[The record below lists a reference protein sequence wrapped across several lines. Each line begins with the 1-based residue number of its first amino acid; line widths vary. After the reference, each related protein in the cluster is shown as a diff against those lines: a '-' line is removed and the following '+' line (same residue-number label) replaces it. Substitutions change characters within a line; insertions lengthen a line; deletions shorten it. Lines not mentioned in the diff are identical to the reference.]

1 MSMNKNLT
9 IVSLYKNTMLSFHEE
24 VTNMFGKDITTSLY
38 CFEDETIY
46 EGIEGDLLLIPNY
59 KVFEKVRRY
68 IKNVNAAVI
77 IAKRTLSETG
87 LKKIKNLRKGTNA
100 ILYNATLEM
109 SLETISTI
117 HQLDVRQI
125 NLIPAY
131 KGMSPFP
138 DVDLIISPNEEPD
151 PNLENKEIINIGNRI
166 LDMTTYMDII
176 AKLDIDHHKFEGKIK
191 RHFSNIIP
199 ISYGLER
206 ILDKKDYLENQL
218 DLFLQIVQN
227 GIIAVNSSGIVTT
240 YNDAAEQL
248 INRKAEEVIGHHF
261 QDVLPNIQFGTIL
274 TEEQDT
280 VEEIMQI
287 GQTSTVLT
295 MNAIKVDEETTG
307 AIATLVPFQETEKRQ
322 HRLRTKVAGKG
333 FAAKYHFFN
342 ILGNSPS
349 IIKTKDIAQR
359 MSHSDASLLIK
370 GESGTGKE
378 LFAQAIHNHSP
389 RRQYSFVA
397 FNCAALPEQLLESE
411 LFGYVEGAFT
421 GAKKG
426 GKPGLFEQA
435 HLGTIF
441 LDEIGEMPMALQSRL
456 LRVLQEKEVMRVGG
470 DSIIPIDIR
479 VIAATNRNLKNEVLR
494 GTFRKDLYFRLNVLP
509 LDIPPLRERKEDILP
524 LFSFFTQGHDF
535 TLSEEA
541 SNFLINHKWEG
552 NIRELENCANY
563 IMNFGKNFIE
573 CKDLPIYKEW
583 IDSVEE
589 PAAPVENNMEPKQ
602 FGEKIYFILEVL
614 YQAYLRKERMGRK
627 KIAEKAF
634 TNHLFISEQE
644 LRNHLKKMEEDHLVE
659 VGKGRAGTTITKKG
673 IQAIKE

>member
-1 MSMNKNLT
+1 MNRNKNLT
-9 IVSLYKNTMLSFHEE
+9 IVSLYKNTLLSFHDE
-24 VTNMFGKDITTSLY
+24 VTNMFGDDITTNLY

-46 EGIEGDLLLIPNY
+46 EGISGDLILIPNY

-87 LKKIKNLRKGTNA
+87 IKRIKNLRKGTNA

-131 KGMSPFP
+131 RGMDPFP
-138 DVDLIISPNEEPD
+138 EVDLIISPNEEPESE
-151 PNLENKEIINIGNRI
+151 LENKDIINIGNRI

-176 AKLDIDHHKFEGKIK
+176 AKLDIDHHKYEGKIK
-191 RHFSNIIP
+191 RHFSNILP

-227 GIIAVNSSGIVTT
+227 GIIAVNSSGKITT
-240 YNDAAEQL
+240 YNDAASQL
-248 INRKAEEVIGHHF
+248 IEDKPEEVLGHHYR
-261 QDVLPNIQFGTIL
+261 DVLPNIPFEKIL
-274 TEEQDT
+274 NHGQDA
-280 VEEIMQI
+280 VEEILQI

-295 MNAIKVDEETTG
+295 MNAIKVEGETTG

-322 HRLRTKVAGKG
+322 HRLRSQLAGKG
-333 FAAKYHFFN
+333 FAAKYHFYN
-342 ILGNSPS
+342 IIGDSPAIS
-349 IIKTKDIAQR
+349 RSKDIAQR
-359 MSHSDASLLIK
+359 MADSDASVLIK

-378 LFAQAIHNHSP
+378 LFAQAIHNHSS
-389 RRQYSFVA
+389 RKKYSFVA

-441 LDEIGEMPMALQSRL
+441 LDEIGEMPPALQSRL

-470 DSIIPIDIR
+470 DSVIPVDIR
-479 VIAATNRNLKNEVLR
+479 IIAATNRNLKSEISKGN
-494 GTFRKDLYFRLNVLP
+494 FRKDLYFRLNVLP
-509 LDIPPLRERKEDILP
+509 LEIPPLRERQEDILP
-524 LFSFFTQGHDF
+524 LFSFFLEGYDIS
-535 TLSEEA
+535 LSEEA
-541 SNFLINHKWEG
+541 TDFLLNYTWEG

-563 IMNFGKNFIE
+563 IKNFGGDYIE
-573 CKDLPIYKEW
+573 CKELPIYQEW
-583 IDSVEE
+583 LDIKNVTHAVETE
-589 PAAPVENNMEPKQ
+589 KQ
-602 FGEKIYFILEVL
+602 DEYDEKIYFILRVL
-614 YQAYLRKERMGRK
+614 YQEYLRKQRIGRK
-627 KIAEKAF
+627 TIADKAF
-634 TNHLFISEQE
+634 ANQIFLSEQE
-644 LRNHLKKMEEDHLVE
+644 LRNYLKIMEKDKLVE
-659 VGKGRAGTTITKKG
+659 IGKGRAGTTITKKG
-673 IQAIKE
+673 IEIISNH